1 MTEMFF
7 DVLEKKHYTCYME
20 KDTPLPALYIDD
32 CVEATLRMVKAERKD
47 LKRCCYN
54 LAGIPITPQKMI
66 DQVKR
71 IMPYD
76 FTVDYKIDPL
86 RQSIAETWPD
96 SLDDKETREEVFK
109 DWLYI
114 NNEE

>member
-32 CVEATLRMVKAERKD
+32 CVEATLRMVKADRKD

-54 LAGIPITPQKMI
+54 LAGIPMTP
-66 DQVKR
+66 
-71 IMPYD
+71 
-76 FTVDYKIDPL
+76 
-86 RQSIAETWPD
+86 
-96 SLDDKETREEVFK
+96 
-109 DWLYI
+109 
-114 NNEE
+114 